1 MLFILLFSLRGI
13 EVLNAN
19 ELLESAKE
27 ELKNLNSEEILLVR
41 DLFKGYDWKRISKSN
56 RLLLDTLFL
65 NYIKS
70 TDIGLLLLKRHHQDS
85 KDIRIIKCLRR
96 INMYIQELKLT
107 NFRGFKKCTEIQ
119 FSNDI
124 NVIVGANNSG
134 KTTII
139 KALELL
145 FSEGSS
151 KRLSIDDFNHNTSIE
166 ELKTSP
172 PKVVISAKLVESED
186 EEEYSEDLI
195 TVATWLTKIEKPY
208 EATITYEFS
217 LPDKEDDNYK
227 SIIENLG
234 SKDIED
240 YWREIET
247 TFLRKYTSK
256 VFIGNPKHRTLIDS
270 DSIKKFDY
278 QYLDAI
284 RDVERDLF
292 TGRNTLLREVIDF
305 YMDYDIKIDEKLS
318 KEDKQEQI
326 LKKKKDFSKKADV
339 LISDL
344 HTRMSGGKKEML
356 KYAEETGADFDNI
369 TPSFDGKILDT
380 ELYSALRLVVENKT
394 GIKLPATR
402 NGLGYNN
409 LIYISL
415 LLAKMQKN
423 ASGEYM
429 GSNAKVF
436 PILAIEEPEAHL
448 HPNMQY
454 KFLKFLN
461 ENSKHEVRQIF
472 ITTHSPNITAAVDL
486 DSIIVLYK
494 DVDETKIAYPGKVFS
509 KSDEDKA
516 SKNYVERFLDV
527 TKADMFFAKSIIF
540 VEGIAEQLLIP
551 EFAKDINLDLTD
563 SHVSVINVNGRYF
576 NHFLKLFDVNN
587 SKYAIP
593 KKIVCLTDMDPV
605 MKKIKDESIEEDD
618 ENSCWKACFPF
629 LLGTDET
636 NYEYKKTSNSLT
648 ESYQGRGEK
657 DLIRVYTQ
665 TEGST
670 FEYELV
676 FENVECVD
684 LLTDSVANKT
694 EIKNMMEK
702 YHDKINKS
710 EIEDMVKKIRKGKFK
725 DSINSFLEITQLEPS
740 KIGKHI
746 IAARYLNSIKKGEV
760 AQELSYVVSSNIQ
773 NKNSNDPK
781 VKNTVFDFVV
791 PVYISEAIKWIC
803 Q

>member
-1 MLFILLFSLRGI
+1 M
-13 EVLNAN
+13 
-19 ELLESAKE
+19 
-27 ELKNLNSEEILLVR
+27 
-41 DLFKGYDWKRISKSN
+41 
-56 RLLLDTLFL
+56 
-65 NYIKS
+65 YIK
-70 TDIGLLLLKRHHQDS
+70 
-85 KDIRIIKCLRR
+85 
-96 INMYIQELKLT
+96 ELNLI
-107 NFRGFKKCTEIQ
+107 NFRGFKKSTKIQ
-119 FSNDI
+119 FTNDI

-134 KTTII
+134 KTTVI

-145 FSEGSS
+145 FSDNSS
-151 KRLSIDDFNHNTSIE
+151 KKLSIDDFNHNTSIK
-166 ELKTSP
+166 ELKASP
-172 PKVVISAKLVESED
+172 PKIVISAKLIESED

-195 TVATWLTKIEKPY
+195 TVSTWLTKIEKPY
-208 EATITYEFS
+208 EAIITYEFA
-217 LPDKEDDNYK
+217 LPEKEEDDYK
-227 SIIENLG
+227 SIIGNLE
-234 SKDIED
+234 SKEIED
-240 YWREIET
+240 YWSEIET
-247 TFLRKYTSK
+247 TFLRKYTPK
-256 VFIGNPKHRTLIDS
+256 LFIGNPEHRTLIDS
-270 DSIKKFDY
+270 DSIRKFDY

-292 TGRNTLLREVIDF
+292 TGRNTLLKEVIDF
-305 YMDYDIKIDEKLS
+305 YMDYDIKIDGKLN
-318 KEDKQEQI
+318 KDDKHEQI
-326 LKKKKDFSKKADV
+326 LKRKKDFSKKADV

-344 HTRMSGGKKEML
+344 HKRMSGGKKEML

-429 GSNAKVF
+429 GNNAKVF

-454 KFLKFLN
+454 KLLKFLN

-494 DVDETKIAYPGKVFS
+494 DKAETKIAYPGKVFS
-509 KSDEDKA
+509 ESEEDQA
-516 SKNYVERFLDV
+516 SKNYVGRFLDV

-551 EFAKDINLDLTD
+551 EFAKCIGLDLTD

-605 MKKIKDESIEEDD
+605 MKKIKDESIEDDD
-618 ENSCWKACFPF
+618 ENSSWKSCFPF
-629 LLGTDET
+629 LVGSDET

-648 ESYQGRGEK
+648 ELYQGRDKK

-665 TEGST
+665 NEGST
-670 FEYELV
+670 FEYELM
-676 FENVECVD
+676 FENIKCVD
-684 LLTDSVANKT
+684 LLTDSVANKS
-694 EIKNMMEK
+694 EIKYMMGK
-702 YHDKINKS
+702 YHE
-710 EIEDMVKKIRKGKFK
+710 EISMPEIKTMVKKIRKGKFK
-725 DSINSFLEITQLEPS
+725 DSINSFLEKNQLEPS
-740 KIGKHI
+740 KIAKHI
-746 IAARYLNSIKKGEV
+746 ISARYLNSIKKGEV
-760 AQELSYVVSSNIQ
+760 AQELSYAISANIQ
-773 NKNSNDPK
+773 NKNSVDPK
-781 VKNTVFDFVV
+781 VKGTALNFVT
-791 PVYISEAIKWIC
+791 PMYISEVIKWIC

>member
-1 MLFILLFSLRGI
+1 M
-13 EVLNAN
+13 
-19 ELLESAKE
+19 
-27 ELKNLNSEEILLVR
+27 
-41 DLFKGYDWKRISKSN
+41 
-56 RLLLDTLFL
+56 
-65 NYIKS
+65 YIK
-70 TDIGLLLLKRHHQDS
+70 
-85 KDIRIIKCLRR
+85 
-96 INMYIQELKLT
+96 ELNLI
-107 NFRGFKKCTEIQ
+107 NFRGFKKGTKIQ
-119 FSNDI
+119 FTNDI

-134 KTTII
+134 KTTVI

-145 FSEGSS
+145 FSDNSS
-151 KRLSIDDFNHNTSIE
+151 KKLAIDDFNHNTSVK
-166 ELKTSP
+166 ELKENP
-172 PKVVISAKLVESED
+172 PKIVISAKLIESEG

-195 TVATWLTKIEKPY
+195 TVSTWLTKIEKPY
-208 EATITYEFS
+208 EATITYEFA
-217 LPDKEDDNYK
+217 LPEKEEDEYK
-227 SIIENLG
+227 SIIGNLE
-234 SKDIED
+234 SKEIED
-240 YWREIET
+240 YWSEIET

-256 VFIGNPKHRTLIDS
+256 IFIGNPEHRTLIDS
-270 DSIKKFDY
+270 DSIRKFDY

-292 TGRNTLLREVIDF
+292 TGRNTLLKEVIDF
-305 YMDYDIKIDEKLS
+305 YMDYDIKIDGELNKD
-318 KEDKQEQI
+318 DKHERI
-326 LKKKKDFSKKADV
+326 LKRKKDFSKKADV

-344 HTRMSGGKKEML
+344 HKRMSGGKKEML

-429 GSNAKVF
+429 GNNAKVF

-494 DVDETKIAYPGKVFS
+494 DKAETKIAYPGKVFS
-509 KSDEDKA
+509 ESEEDQA
-516 SKNYVERFLDV
+516 SKNYVGRFLDV

-551 EFAKDINLDLTD
+551 EFTKGIGLDLTD

-605 MKKIKDESIEEDD
+605 MKKIKDESIEDDD
-618 ENSCWKACFPF
+618 ENSSWKACFPF
-629 LLGTDET
+629 LVGSDET

-648 ESYQGRGEK
+648 ELYQGRDKK

-665 TEGST
+665 NEGST
-670 FEYELV
+670 FEYELM
-676 FENVECVD
+676 FENIKCVD
-684 LLTDSVANKT
+684 LLTDSVANKN
-694 EIKNMMEK
+694 EIKYMMKK
-702 YHDKINKS
+702 YHE
-710 EIEDMVKKIRKGKFK
+710 EISMPEIKTMVKKIRKGKFK
-725 DSINSFLEITQLEPS
+725 DSINSFLEKTQLEPS
-740 KIGKHI
+740 KIAKHI

-760 AQELSYVVSSNIQ
+760 AQELSYAISVNIQ
-773 NKNSNDPK
+773 NKNSVDSK
-781 VKNTVFDFVV
+781 VKSTAFNFVT
-791 PVYISEAIKWIC
+791 PMYISEAIKWIC